1 MRFTSLANPADNVS
15 FQEALAYGLP
25 KDPGSLYVP
34 EFIPQLSSDDVEQ
47 LIGADPVEIG
57 KTMLRPFVSDEI
69 AEADLHDI
77 VSTAITFP
85 TPLVNVGDKQVFEL
99 WHGPAMAFK
108 DVAAR
113 YVGSFMSYYN
123 GKTGRESMVLVATSG
138 DTGDSMA
145 EGLADMKGVELV
157 VAYPKGRVS
166 KFQQERLRRA
176 PDNVHTVEVDGTFN
190 DCVKFIT
197 AAFADPELRE
207 GLHLT
212 SANSTNVG
220 RLLPQTTYWASIYS
234 QLGGDPARKVTP
246 SGNLG
251 NLSAG
256 VLTDAMGVPLSPF
269 LGAFNAN
276 DVWARYRDTGYY
288 TPTETIPTIAS
299 AMDVND
305 PRNKPRLDWL
315 FGDDMKRMRAAIQA
329 VRVSDNEVI
338 DTIQKVNDETGYVLD
353 PHTAVAWRASDM
365 MEKDDSQLTD
375 VIISTAS
382 SLKFADEIFRA
393 TGIEV
398 DDSAALA
405 EARKRPERYTEINH
419 VEDFLEFLET
429 VKSSVGS

>member
-15 FQEALAYGLP
+15 FQEALANGLP

-34 EFIPQLSSDDVEQ
+34 EFIPQLSSDEVEQ

-57 KTMLRPFVSDEI
+57 KTMLRPFVAEEI
-69 AEADLHDI
+69 PEADLHDI
-77 VSTAITFP
+77 VSKAVTFP
-85 TPLVNVGDKQVFEL
+85 TPLVNVGDKKVFEL
-99 WHGPAMAFK
+99 SHGPTMAFK

-113 YVGSFMSYYN
+113 YMGSLMRYYN

-145 EGLADMKGVELV
+145 EGLADMEGVELV

-166 KFQQERLRRA
+166 QFQQERLRRA

-207 GLHLT
+207 GLNLT
-212 SANSTNVG
+212 SANSTNIG
-220 RLLPQTTYWASIYS
+220 RLLPQTTYYASMYS
-234 QLGGDPARKVTP
+234 QLKGEPARKVIP

-256 VLTDAMGVPLSPF
+256 VLADAMGVSLGPF
-269 LGAFNAN
+269 LAANNSN
-276 DVWARYRDTGYY
+276 DVLTRYLDTGYY
-288 TPTETIPTIAS
+288 TPTETIPTIAN

-315 FGDDMKRMRAAIQA
+315 FGGDMKRMRAVIQA
-329 VRVSDNEVI
+329 VRVNDNEII
-338 DTIQKVNDETGYVLD
+338 DTIREVHSETGYVLD
-353 PHTAVAWRASDM
+353 PHTAVAWRAS
-365 MEKDDSQLTD
+365 EVVDSDSDLID
-375 VIISTAS
+375 VIVSTAS
-382 SLKFADEIFRA
+382 RIKFAEEIFHA

-398 DDSAALA
+398 DDSAALV
-405 EARKRPERYTEINH
+405 EVRKRRERYTEINH
-419 VEDFLEFLET
+419 VEDFLDFLRT
-429 VKSSVGS
+429 VKSPVGSL